1 MEPVTASNSWYI
13 LYTIDQND
21 LSMLVSEHIEDTE
34 KNLGDLFARAESK
47 NWILFFDEA
56 DGLFGKRT
64 TISDAHDKYANQ
76 EVSYLLQGMED
87 FDGLIILASN
97 R

>member
-1 MEPVTASNSWYI
+1 LDKLINF
-13 LYTIDQND
+13 TISHIQRIQWNPLQQATVGTY

-76 EVSYLLQGMED
+76 EVSY
-87 FDGLIILASN
+87 
-97 R
+97 